1 MREPSGSENTYLAL
15 ETGGGL
21 FAIPICDTRGV
32 VAGSQAM
39 QSAVLPKMP
48 DYVKCVAK
56 LNGQLITIITLPGD
70 RTDAQLLG
78 KFIVILAHPER
89 MIGVIA
95 NNVKLITIPEEGIAV
110 DHLTGARTFA
120 ENSNIF
126 AIVDIKN
133 LCGYPF

>member
-1 MREPSGSENTYLAL
+1 M
-15 ETGGGL
+15 
-21 FAIPICDTRGV
+21 
-32 VAGSQAM
+32 AGSQAM
-39 QSAVLPKMP
+39 QSTVLPKMP

-95 NNVKLITIPEEGIAV
+95 SNVKLITIPEGGISV
-110 DHLTGARTFA
+110 NSLTGAKTFA

-133 LCGYPF
+133 LFRDEGYDT